1 MDVET
6 VGEVRVAI
14 LPARVDATSA
24 GDVEGGFTQLLEAGA
39 RSLVV
44 DFGGTEYVSSA
55 GLRVFLA
62 VLKSLEKSDGRI
74 VLCGMQPFVADV
86 FAISGFSALFEIA
99 AAREDALALFA

>member
-1 MDVET
+1 MDVQ
-6 VGEVRVAI
+6 VIGEVTVVT
-14 LPARVDATSA
+14 LPARVDTTSA
-24 GDVEGGFTQLLEAGA
+24 RDVETGFNELLDAGA
-39 RSLVV
+39 RSVIA
-44 DFGGTEYVSSA
+44 DFGANEYVSSA